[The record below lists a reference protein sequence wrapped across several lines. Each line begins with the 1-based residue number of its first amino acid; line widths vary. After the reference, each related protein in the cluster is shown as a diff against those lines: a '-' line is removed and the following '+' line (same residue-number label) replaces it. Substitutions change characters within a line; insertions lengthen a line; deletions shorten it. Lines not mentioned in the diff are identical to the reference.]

1 MQLRADGSADA
12 KTDLGATTLYC
23 DFLRGLSAGFIDGFV
38 SGWNHSYNS
47 YQPVFAAEWERGRT
61 DGKQAV
67 QRAEP
72 SSSAERVRREEA
84 RRRGGR
90 RRRARRRSRLIS

>member
-1 MQLRADGSADA
+1 MPTCLHARRRRRAAPRRGSADA

-38 SGWNHSYNS
+38 SGWNHSLSS
-47 YQPVFAAEWERGRT
+47 YQLVFAAQWERGRT

-67 QRAEP
+67 QRAD
-72 SSSAERVRREEA
+72 
-84 RRRGGR
+84 R
-90 RRRARRRSRLIS
+90 RRRARAAERGGAAEGGE